1 MGLTDTIRA
10 GQVAA
15 LEQAKNDGKAAIDAA
30 ESEFRNRMQELKSK
44 LSTCQ
49 DLIQKV
55 DEATKRLEQ
64 TLKQAQDERQKAKE
78 ALSRAQM
85 ALSSCKSGTPQESA
99 AASQVAK
106 CNADVQMWEAKCKK
120 LFEAL
125 QRYKETKSKLEK
137 TRDELIQLISK
148 LESDGQTVRGARDR
162 FQEERINAAIQ
173 LQRGYP
179 GGR

>member
-10 GQVAA
+10 GQAAA
-15 LEQAKNDGKAAIDAA
+15 LEQAKNDGGAAIKAA
-30 ESEFRNRMQELKSK
+30 EEELRNRMQELKNK
-44 LSTCQ
+44 LATYQ

-55 DEATKRLEQ
+55 EEAIKRLEQ
-64 TLKQAQDERQKAKE
+64 TLKQAQAELQKAKD

-85 ALSSCKSGTPQESA
+85 ALSSCKRGTPQESV
-99 AASQVAK
+99 AASNVAK
-106 CNADVQMWEAKCKK
+106 CNADVHMWEAKCKR

-148 LESDGQTVRGARDR
+148 LESDGQNVRGARDGWK
-162 FQEERINAAIQ
+162 EDRINQAQ
-173 LQRGYP
+173 KLCHSYP
-179 GGR
+179 GR